1 MKSPL
6 NVFEPAPYRWWY
18 FGKRIKWFI
27 RSLKWG
33 WQRATKGYCD
43 CDLWDLDH
51 FYSWL
56 FVNSLR
62 DFKKNLHGAP
72 QRFYDPGADNEIAR
86 WEDYIEEMAQHFW
99 NSIEDNVENPYL
111 EDYHNKNPLEIE
123 KDGEF
128 YCIKKNDDARAI
140 EAKDRWM
147 NKEIELCEWR
157 KEEFSKAMEML
168 EEVFSDLWD

>member
-6 NVFEPAPYRWWY
+6 NVFEPAPYRWWC

-111 EDYHNKNPLEIE
+111 EDYCSKNPLEIE
-123 KDGEF
+123 KDEEL
-128 YCIKKNDDARAI
+128 YHIKKNDDVRAI